1 MSDVFQ
7 PLIDFFEEILIFFH
21 DTVGLGWGMSIVALT
36 VVVRAAL
43 MPLTIKQF
51 KSMQNMA
58 KFQPEI
64 KKLQERYKGDRERL
78 NQEMMKFYRENK
90 VNPFASCLPLVA
102 QLPVFLALFYM
113 LQNDLRLDVCP
124 DVNPPGT
131 ENPEPCGPGGAAEF
145 LFIPDITDKATGGV
159 LIALIVLYVGS
170 QLLSTILM
178 STATDKTQRIIF
190 LALPFVFVIF
200 VINFPA
206 GLLVYWI
213 TTNFW
218 TIMQQAIVRKR
229 LGPMRPATADG
240 EAPPMSIM
248 DRMLHRGE
256 RRASDRGRRRRTG
269 TPAGGGEPANCS
281 RPSRRRRAGPPRRR
295 HRRRVRRRSAPGGA
309 DERAAGPE
317 RPPAERVRELLEHV
331 NDALE
336 LDAEVEV
343 VEEDDRIRGV
353 LHGDDMGLFIGR
365 HGQTIDAVQHLA
377 FKVAAHGQSPAPKV
391 EVDAAGYRDRR
402 RQALERQADQAAADA
417 VRSARPVALDAMSAT
432 ERKVVHEY
440 LKDRGDVETYSEGTE
455 PDRHLVVAPLDA

>member
-1 MSDVFQ
+1 LSSVFQ
-7 PLIDFFEEILIFFH
+7 PLIDFFEQILLIFH
-21 DTVGLGWGMSIVALT
+21 DDLGLGWGTSIVALT

-90 VNPFASCLPLVA
+90 VNPFASCLPLIA

-113 LQNDLRLDVCP
+113 LQKDLRLDVCP

-131 ENPEPCGPGGAAEF
+131 SNPVPCGPGGPAEF

-178 STATDKTQRIIF
+178 STATDRTQRMIF

-213 TTNFW
+213 TTNLW
-218 TIMQQAIVRKR
+218 TIVQQAIVRKR
-229 LGPMRPATADG
+229 LGPLRPPSDDG
-240 EAPPMSIM
+240 EGPPMSIM
-248 DRMLHRGE
+248 DRVLHRGSVPAPAAATS
-256 RRASDRGRRRRTG
+256 RPATPAGTPSGGNSKANSAPKSRPAAPPPPSPRKKKKRSGRRR
-269 TPAGGGEPANCS
+269 
-281 RPSRRRRAGPPRRR
+281 
-295 HRRRVRRRSAPGGA
+295 
-309 DERAAGPE
+309 
-317 RPPAERVRELLEHV
+317 
-331 NDALE
+331 
-336 LDAEVEV
+336 
-343 VEEDDRIRGV
+343 
-353 LHGDDMGLFIGR
+353 
-365 HGQTIDAVQHLA
+365 
-377 FKVAAHGQSPAPKV
+377 
-391 EVDAAGYRDRR
+391 
-402 RQALERQADQAAADA
+402 
-417 VRSARPVALDAMSAT
+417 
-432 ERKVVHEY
+432 
-440 LKDRGDVETYSEGTE
+440 
-455 PDRHLVVAPLDA
+455 